1 MNQTRFDIT
10 RRQALSGLGATSAL
24 ALTGCATTGR
34 TGAVTQAQSMGVE
47 RLLEAVGYNLLEHE
61 PERATSLGVDTGR
74 HYDCAASSKISR
86 LLGRKPMPQPFAET
100 ANWCEPFRGT
110 GSTAKI

>member
-24 ALTGCATTGR
+24 ALTGCATAGR
-34 TGAVTQAQSMGVE
+34 TGSVTQAQSVGVE
-47 RLLEAVGYNLLEHE
+47 RLLEIVGYNLLEHE

-74 HYDCAASSKISR
+74 HYDLRSKLENQSIA
-86 LLGRKPMPQPFAET
+86 GRKPMPQPFAET
-100 ANWCEPFRGT
+100 SIWCGPFRGT